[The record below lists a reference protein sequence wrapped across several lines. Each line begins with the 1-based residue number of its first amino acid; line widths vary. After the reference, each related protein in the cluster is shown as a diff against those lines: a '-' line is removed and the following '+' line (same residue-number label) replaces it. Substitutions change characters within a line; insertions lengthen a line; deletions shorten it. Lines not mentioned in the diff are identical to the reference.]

1 MFWILQEHYHK
12 RKDMKK
18 GFSIVVGIIVI
29 VMIILCLLAINANH
43 SWIEFSTIF
52 NGIMMPILTAINVY
66 VFVKLTNAVSE
77 KDEMRSR
84 KELEY
89 QKNMMLMQFR
99 KSEIDAF
106 SRIITNENDVRTEK
120 LLSSALLYVDTFYS
134 SRLSLFNLN
143 KESGVAEE
151 IFDFCK
157 CLANCYNKA
166 IENKS
171 VEEDDVLQLISKKN
185 NIVCALQDI
194 TLSMK

>member
-1 MFWILQEHYHK
+1 MK
-12 RKDMKK
+12 R
-18 GFSIVVGIIVI
+18 SLSIIVSVI
-29 VMIILCLLAINANH
+29 VILMMILCLLAVNANR
-43 SWIEFSTIF
+43 SWLEFSAIF

-77 KDEMRSR
+77 KDEIRLS

-89 QKNMMLMQFR
+89 QKSMMLMQFR

-106 SRIITNENDVRTEK
+106 SKIITNENNNCTENF
-120 LLSSALLYVDTFYS
+120 LSSALLYVDTFYS

-157 CLANCYNKA
+157 CLADCYNKT
-166 IENKS
+166 IENKP
-171 VEEDDVLQLISKKN
+171 VGEDEILQLISKKN

>member
-1 MFWILQEHYHK
+1 
-12 RKDMKK
+12 
-18 GFSIVVGIIVI
+18 
-29 VMIILCLLAINANH
+29 
-43 SWIEFSTIF
+43 
-52 NGIMMPILTAINVY
+52 
-66 VFVKLTNAVSE
+66 
-77 KDEMRSR
+77 
-84 KELEY
+84 
-89 QKNMMLMQFR
+89 MLMQFR

-106 SRIITNENDVRTEK
+106 SRVITNENDVCTEK

>member
-1 MFWILQEHYHK
+1 
-12 RKDMKK
+12 MKK
-18 GFSIVVGIIVI
+18 GIPIIVGVI
-29 VMIILCLLAINANH
+29 VIMMMILCLLAINVNH

-106 SRIITNENDVRTEK
+106 SRIITNENDVCTEK

-134 SRLSLFNLN
+134 SRLSLFNLD

-157 CLANCYNKA
+157 CLASCYNKT
-166 IENKS
+166 IEKKP
-171 VEEDDVLQLISKKN
+171 VGEDEILQLISKKN
-185 NIVCALQDI
+185 NIVYALQDI

>member
-1 MFWILQEHYHK
+1 
-12 RKDMKK
+12 MKK

-29 VMIILCLLAINANH
+29 VMMILCLLAINANH
-43 SWIEFSTIF
+43 SWIEFSAIF

-77 KDEMRSR
+77 KDEIRSR
-84 KELEY
+84 EELEY
-89 QKNMMLMQFR
+89 QKKMMLMQFR
-99 KSEIDAF
+99 KNEIDAF
-106 SRIITNENDVRTEK
+106 SRLTTGAFEYNENSISAEK

>member
-1 MFWILQEHYHK
+1 
-12 RKDMKK
+12 MKK
-18 GFSIVVGIIVI
+18 SLSIIVGVFVI
-29 VMIILCLLAINANH
+29 MMMILCLLAINTNH

-66 VFVKLTNAVSE
+66 VFVKLTNAISE

-106 SRIITNENDVRTEK
+106 SRVITNENDVCTEK

-143 KESGVAEE
+143 KESGVAKE
-151 IFDFCK
+151 ILDFCK
-157 CLANCYNKA
+157 CLDSCYIKT
-166 IENKS
+166 IEQKTLS
-171 VEEDDVLQLISKKN
+171 EDEILQLISKKN